1 MKQKKV
7 VLAILVLCMVCGFS
21 CSRQRDKLEVFEESA
36 VADFAVS
43 SNARMM
49 KSVSPTANA
58 LYADS
63 VSTTES
69 IQVNQ
74 ERKLVYTGYIAV
86 EVTDLETAENQCKTW
101 CETYDGYV
109 ASSNKSERNMTITLK
124 IPVNSFTKAMNDVA
138 LLGKVKEK
146 NISTQDVTERF
157 YDLTG
162 RLTTRKILFERLQ
175 KYLKEASSMKDLLA
189 IEKELNSVQT
199 EIESME
205 GQLQRLANQIDF
217 STITVSLQ
225 LPHNTTNQ
233 GFQWPTF
240 SENFTD
246 FLVMVV
252 SFFENFLLIALACFV
267 IGCPLV
273 LFIAFL
279 YWLTFGKLG
288 LVKKLF
294 KKLRG

>member
-1 MKQKKV
+1 MKQKNF
-7 VLAILVLCMVCGFS
+7 VLAILILCMLCGIS
-21 CSRQRDKLEVFEESA
+21 CSRQREELEVFEERA

-49 KSVSPTANA
+49 KSTSPTANA

-63 VSTTES
+63 ESTAES
-69 IQVNQ
+69 IQTNQ

-86 EVTDLETAENQCKTW
+86 EVTDLEIAENHCKAW
-101 CETYDGYV
+101 CESYAGYV

-124 IPVNSFTKAMNDVA
+124 IPVDSFVKAMNDVA

-146 NISTQDVTERF
+146 NISTQDVTERY

-162 RLTTRKILFERLQ
+162 RLATRKILFERLQ

-217 STITVSLQ
+217 STITIFLQ
-225 LPHNTTNQ
+225 LPHNTTNY

-267 IGCPLV
+267 MGCPLV